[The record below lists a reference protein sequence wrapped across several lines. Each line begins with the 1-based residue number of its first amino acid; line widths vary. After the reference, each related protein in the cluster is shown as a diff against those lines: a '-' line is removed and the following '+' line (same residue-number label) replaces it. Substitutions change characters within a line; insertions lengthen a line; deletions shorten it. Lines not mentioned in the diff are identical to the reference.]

1 MGGGGGPS
9 LFSCLWC
16 GCFLLPPLFC
26 VDFFFFKCG
35 GGGGGGGPRRHMHV
49 LLYLATLASLLPLP
63 GLAGCLAAWPARWLV
78 AGWLLGWLAG
88 SLAGGCLAGSLPDWL
103 AG

>member
-1 MGGGGGPS
+1 MPAFWQALDWCAHHNLWTPTFLEFYGGRGGGA
-9 LFSCLWC
+9 
-16 GCFLLPPLFC
+16 
-26 VDFFFFKCG
+26 
-35 GGGGGGGPRRHMHV
+35 PRRHMHV